1 MEIFNAYEVLDELAE
16 KSKMF
21 QMIRDEFANK
31 DVKIDEMQ
39 EQIDDMI
46 LQLGDFMLG
55 GM

>member
-16 KSKMF
+16 KSNMF
-21 QMIRDEFANK
+21 QMIRDEFINK
-31 DVKIDEMQ
+31 DVKIDDMQ
-39 EQIDDMI
+39 EQIDEMI